1 MLSTWSLRW
10 SLSYYNHWHI
20 RSRYVSQNWSVK
32 RKYMHILNNKLLFI
46 CMWGFLQAYFT
57 QNFAWRNS
65 VVYRDL
71 FYMLTMAEN
80 AHPNHDYD
88 ELFEMHFIFSSVFF
102 FISKCLFWSV
112 LLQLCI
118 IWAKIKSKLY
128 LNKYSIIFILNGH
141 QRLIYLIHLI
151 WKCYVD

>member
-1 MLSTWSLRW
+1 
-10 SLSYYNHWHI
+10 
-20 RSRYVSQNWSVK
+20 
-32 RKYMHILNNKLLFI
+32 
-46 CMWGFLQAYFT
+46 MWGFLQAYFT

-65 VVYRDL
+65 VVYGDL

-128 LNKYSIIFILNGH
+128 LNKYTIIFIHNGH
-141 QRLIYLIHLI
+141 QRLICLIHLI
-151 WKCYVD
+151 WKCYVDKGQVWWHYTFLLLFVISVFLIYIEHGGPLPSRCSYQELLTDSIVN